1 MYMNIDPA
9 NAPRK
14 TILVVDDNEIVIK
27 TLSLKLEGAG
37 YRVVAAMDGTEAV
50 ALVRKESPDL
60 ILLDL
65 TFPPEVIGIPW
76 DGFRIMEWFGRLD
89 AAKEIPI
96 LVITGNDD
104 PSIKERATKCGAV
117 GFFNKPINHD
127 SLLSIIKT
135 TLAQKENAKL
145 TST

>member
-1 MYMNIDPA
+1 MIIDSVDA
-9 NAPRK
+9 SRR

-27 TLSLKLEGAG
+27 TISLKLQGAG

-50 ALVRKESPDL
+50 AMVRKESPDL

-76 DGFRIMEWFGRLD
+76 DGFRIMEWLGRLD

-96 LVITGNDD
+96 LVITGSED
-104 PSIKERATKCGAV
+104 PKMRERASQGGAV
-117 GFFNKPINHD
+117 AFFQKPLDHN
-127 SLLSIIKT
+127 SLLEVIRE
-135 TLAQKENAKL
+135 TLAAREKPQVK
-145 TST
+145 TV